1 VRMEAHEHLGPGW
14 RLEVPEGVIG
24 GPAERLTNPELL
36 SSSIFRGWVGE
47 QPFSVIVSTRERAG
61 TTLRRTCRRIATD
74 FRNAP
79 GEGREVDVPGAKGA
93 RRLDG
98 LIDIEEGLGEPPH
111 WTERLT
117 VVVAA
122 AAHELVLLTVR
133 RRPESDLEAD
143 VEQVVSSLRVLD
155 GVHPSRT
162 PTPTGSA

>member
-1 VRMEAHEHLGPGW
+1 MAPREQLGPGW
-14 RLEVPEGVIG
+14 RLELPEGVIG

-36 SSSIFRGWVGE
+36 SSSIFRGWVRQE
-47 QPFSVIVSTRERAG
+47 PFSVIVSTRERAG

-79 GEGREVDVPGAKGA
+79 GEGRELDVPGARGA

-98 LIDIEEGLGEPPH
+98 LIDIEEGLGEPPD

-122 AAHELVLLTVR
+122 AAKELVLLTVR
-133 RRPESDLEAD
+133 RGPAAD
-143 VEQVVSSLRVLD
+143 VGDDVEAVVSSLRLL
-155 GVHPSRT
+155 
-162 PTPTGSA
+162 